1 MLITRRAGLFKSQWL
16 RKSECSDA
24 AAAAGGVG
32 KGTEGSASGR
42 SAVTRNRER
51 RKAISDSSP
60 SRKKKRNHPR
70 NCYLYSMRGDG
81 ERLKIHLLSNSVYNR
96 ISAKQLIKNKIDFAY
111 HTSTQYSI

>member
-42 SAVTRNRER
+42 SAVTRNGER
-51 RKAISDSSP
+51 RKAFRTRRRLEK
-60 SRKKKRNHPR
+60 RKETTHETAT
-70 NCYLYSMRGDG
+70 C
-81 ERLKIHLLSNSVYNR
+81 I
-96 ISAKQLIKNKIDFAY
+96 A
-111 HTSTQYSI
+111 